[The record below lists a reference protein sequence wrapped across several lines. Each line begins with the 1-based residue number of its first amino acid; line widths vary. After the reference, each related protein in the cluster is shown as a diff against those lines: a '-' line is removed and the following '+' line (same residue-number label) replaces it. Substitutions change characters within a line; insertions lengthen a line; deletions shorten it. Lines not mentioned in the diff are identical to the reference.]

1 MFPTPVL
8 EPQHVVKVP
17 HSEEEVQKG
26 KRVVKSQHGHND
38 YHGSRDSGDGETP
51 KTRASL
57 TWAQKSE
64 HLLSWTQRAVWWL
77 EHALAQFYP
86 IQGFICGS

>member
-57 TWAQKSE
+57 T
-64 HLLSWTQRAVWWL
+64 
-77 EHALAQFYP
+77 
-86 IQGFICGS
+86 